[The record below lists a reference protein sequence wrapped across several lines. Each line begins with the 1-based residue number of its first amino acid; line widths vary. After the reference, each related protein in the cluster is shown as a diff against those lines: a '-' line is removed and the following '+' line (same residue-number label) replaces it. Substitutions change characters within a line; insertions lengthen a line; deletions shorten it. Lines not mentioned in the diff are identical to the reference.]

1 MSNKIVVV
9 TGANGFIGQYCLP
22 LLIQQGFEVH
32 GFSKTKSGADS
43 KGVIWHQINLLT
55 QPAKDLLLEISPT
68 HLLHLA
74 WCTAH
79 GVYWTTP
86 ENNDWLKVSARLLN
100 DFKSVGGQRF
110 IFSGTCAEYSW
121 GGHCIEGQ
129 TIETPATLYGQCK
142 KSFTDLLL
150 NYGERGVLST
160 AVGRVFF
167 LFGPGEPLTRLMPS
181 VMVAQLKG
189 EPVKVSE
196 GKQLRD
202 FMYVSDVAG
211 AMVALLTSE
220 VQGVVN
226 IASGQPLTVKTLI
239 DQISCILAPASQV
252 LFGAVPRSSS
262 DPDILTAATTRLT
275 HEVAYQPKISIT
287 DGLNLTISWIKSV
300 INK

>member
-1 MSNKIVVV
+1 MTKKIVVV

-22 LLIQQGFEVH
+22 LLIQQGFHVH
-32 GFSKTKSGADS
+32 GFSKTKLGTDS
-43 KGVIWHQINLLT
+43 TGVIWHQINLLT
-55 QPAKDLLLEISPT
+55 QPAKDLLLTIRPT

-79 GVYWTTP
+79 GLYWTTP
-86 ENNDWLKVSARLLN
+86 ENNDWVKVSARLLD
-100 DFKSVGGQRF
+100 DFKSAGGQRF
-110 IFSGTCAEYSW
+110 VFSGSCAEYSW
-121 GGHCIEGQ
+121 GAHCVEGQ

-142 KSFTDLLL
+142 KSFTDQLLRD
-150 NYGERGVLST
+150 GERGALST
-160 AVGRVFF
+160 AIGRVFF

-189 EPVKVSE
+189 EPVKVSD

-211 AMVALLTSE
+211 ALVALLASK

-226 IASGQPLTVKTLI
+226 IASGKPLSVKTLI
-239 DQISCILAPASQV
+239 DQISLLLGPNSLV
-252 LFGAVPRSSS
+252 EFGTVPRSSS
-262 DPDILTAATTRLT
+262 DPDVLTAACTRLT
-275 HEVAYQPKISIT
+275 EEVSFQPKISIT
-287 DGLNLTISWIKSV
+287 AGLSLTVDWIRSV